1 MVDSLLLIVAAVV
14 IIALVF
20 DYINGMHDAANAIA
34 TVVSTRVLS
43 PKQAILM
50 AAVLNFG
57 GAFLSTAVAKTIGK
71 GIVDPT
77 LVSNGIVI
85 AALLG
90 AIAWNMLTWY
100 FGIPSSSSH
109 ALIGGVIGGAASY
122 HGFGALNSEGLIKI
136 LKALVFSP
144 IFGLIGGFIL
154 MIIIMWMFRNARA
167 GAVNKSFKV
176 LQIGSAGFMAISH
189 GSNDAQK
196 IMGVIA
202 LALFG
207 AGYITEFHIPFW
219 VVFACA
225 AAIAVGTATG
235 GWRIIK
241 TMGVKMIKLQPVNGF
256 AAETAAS
263 VVILGATHMGVP
275 VSTTHVI
282 SGSIMGVGS
291 AKRFS
296 AVRWG
301 VAGNMMVAW
310 ILTIPATA
318 GVAWLMGKLL
328 LAIPV
333 DGLH

>member
-1 MVDSLLLIVAAVV
+1 MAEGFWIIAAVV
-14 IIALVF
+14 VIALAF

-43 PKQAILM
+43 PRVAILM
-50 AAVLNFG
+50 AAALNFG
-57 GAFLSTAVAKTIGK
+57 GAFLSTAVANTIGK
-71 GIVDPT
+71 GIVDPAIVT
-77 LVSNGIVI
+77 NGIVA

-90 AIAWNMLTWY
+90 AIFWNLLTWY

-109 ALIGGVIGGAASY
+109 ALIGGVVGGAASY
-122 HGFGALNSEGLIKI
+122 YGFGVLNGEGLLKI
-136 LKALVFSP
+136 LKALILSP
-144 IFGLIGGFIL
+144 LFGLAGGFLIMVL
-154 MIIIMWMFRNARA
+154 IMWIFRRARA
-167 GAVNKSFKV
+167 GFVNHTFKV

-202 LALFG
+202 MALFG
-207 AGYITEFHIPFW
+207 AGYIDTFHIPFW

-225 AAIAVGTATG
+225 TAMAVGTATG

-241 TMGVKMIKLQPVNGF
+241 TMGNKMIKLQPVNGF

-263 VVILGATHMGVP
+263 IVILGATHFGTP

-282 SGSIMGVGS
+282 SSSIMGVGT
-291 AKRFS
+291 AKRAS

-301 VAGNMMVAW
+301 VAGNMAVAW
-310 ILTIPATA
+310 VLTIPAS
-318 GVAWLMGKLL
+318 GLVAFAIGKALK
-328 LAIPV
+328 AF
-333 DGLH
+333 G

>member
-1 MVDSLLLIVAAVV
+1 MADGIWILLAVV
-14 IIALVF
+14 LVALVF

-43 PKQAILM
+43 PRQAIIM
-50 AAVLNFG
+50 AAILNFA

-77 LVSNGIVI
+77 MISNGIVM

-90 AIAWNMLTWY
+90 AIAWNLLTWY

-109 ALIGGVIGGAASY
+109 ALIGGVVGGVASY
-122 HGFGALNSEGLIKI
+122 HGFGVLNADGLIKI
-136 LKALVFSP
+136 LKALILSP
-144 IFGLIGGFIL
+144 LFGLAGGFII
-154 MIIIMWMFRNARA
+154 MVAIMWMFRGARA
-167 GAVNKSFKV
+167 GLVNRSFKY
-176 LQIGSAGFMAISH
+176 LQLVSAAFMAVSH

-202 LALFG
+202 MALFG
-207 AGYITEFHIPFW
+207 AGYIHDFHIPFW

-225 AAIAVGTATG
+225 SAIAIGTATG

-263 VVILGATHMGVP
+263 AVILSATHFGVP

-282 SGSIMGVGS
+282 TGSILGVGT
-291 AKRFS
+291 AKRAS

-301 VAGNMMVAW
+301 VAGNMLIAWVLTVPASALVAF
-310 ILTIPATA
+310 
-318 GVAWLMGKLL
+318 GVGKLL
-328 LAIPV
+328 L
-333 DGLH
+333 LRH

>member
-1 MVDSLLLIVAAVV
+1 MDSAIWIIAAVV
-14 IIALVF
+14 VIALVF

-43 PKQAILM
+43 PRQAIIM
-50 AAVLNFG
+50 AAILNFA

-71 GIVDPT
+71 GIVDPSLIT
-77 LVSNGIVI
+77 NGIVT

-109 ALIGGVIGGAASY
+109 ALIGGVVGGVASY
-122 HGFGALNSEGLIKI
+122 HGLGVLNGEGLLKI
-136 LKALVFSP
+136 LKALVLSP
-144 IFGLIGGFIL
+144 LFGLAGGFVI
-154 MIIIMWMFRNARA
+154 MVAIMWMFRNARA
-167 GAVNKSFKV
+167 GLVNRMFKY
-176 LQIGSAGFMAISH
+176 LQLGSAAFMALSH

-202 LALFG
+202 MALFG
-207 AGYITEFHIPFW
+207 AGYISDFHIPFW

-225 AAIAVGTATG
+225 SAIAIGTATG

-263 VVILGATHMGVP
+263 AVILGATHFGVP

-282 SGSIMGVGS
+282 SGSILGVGT
-291 AKRFS
+291 AKRAS

-301 VAGNMMVAW
+301 VAGNMLVAW
-310 ILTIPATA
+310 FLTIPASA
-318 GVAWLMGKLL
+318 LVAYACGKLL
-328 LAIPV
+328 L
-333 DGLH
+333 LRH

>member
-1 MVDSLLLIVAAVV
+1 MAEGIWIIAAVV
-14 IIALVF
+14 VIALAF

-43 PKQAILM
+43 PRVAILM
-50 AAVLNFG
+50 AAALNFG
-57 GAFLSTAVAKTIGK
+57 GAFLSTAVANTIGK
-71 GIVDPT
+71 GIVDPS
-77 LVSNGIVI
+77 LVTNGIVA

-90 AIAWNMLTWY
+90 AIFWNLLTWY

-109 ALIGGVIGGAASY
+109 ALIGGVVGGAASY
-122 HGFGALNSEGLIKI
+122 YGFGVLNAGGLLKI
-136 LKALVFSP
+136 LKALILSP
-144 IFGLIGGFIL
+144 IFGLLGGFLIMVL
-154 MIIIMWMFRNARA
+154 IMWLFRRARA
-167 GAVNKSFKV
+167 GFVNHTFKI

-202 LALFG
+202 MALFG
-207 AGYITEFHIPFW
+207 AGYIDTFHIPFW

-225 AAIAVGTATG
+225 TAMAVGTATG

-241 TMGVKMIKLQPVNGF
+241 TMGNKMIKLQPVNGF

-263 VVILGATHMGVP
+263 IVILGATHFGTP

-282 SGSIMGVGS
+282 SSSIMGVGT
-291 AKRFS
+291 AKRAS

-301 VAGNMMVAW
+301 VAGNMAVAW
-310 ILTIPATA
+310 VLTIPAS
-318 GVAWLMGKLL
+318 GLVAFLIGKVF
-328 LAIPV
+328 LAIR
-333 DGLH
+333 

>member
-1 MVDSLLLIVAAVV
+1 MVDGLLIIVVAVV
-14 IIALVF
+14 VIALVF

-90 AIAWNMLTWY
+90 AIAWNMLTWF

-122 HGFGALNSEGLIKI
+122 HGFGALNAEGLVKI
-136 LKALVFSP
+136 LKALVLSP

-154 MIIIMWMFRNARA
+154 MILIMWMFRNARA

-202 LALFG
+202 MALFG
-207 AGYITEFHIPFW
+207 AGYITDFHIPFW

-225 AAIAVGTATG
+225 AAIAIGTATG

-301 VAGNMMVAW
+301 VAGNMMIAW
-310 ILTIPATA
+310 VLTIPATA

>member
-1 MVDSLLLIVAAVV
+1 MDSAIWILAAVV
-14 IIALVF
+14 VIALVF
-20 DYINGMHDAANAIA
+20 DYINGFHDAANSIA

-50 AAVLNFG
+50 AAILNFA

-71 GIVDPT
+71 GIVDPS
-77 LVSNGIVI
+77 LVSNGIII

-90 AIAWNMLTWY
+90 AIAWNMLTWF

-122 HGFGALNSEGLIKI
+122 HGFGALNGEGLIKI
-136 LKALVFSP
+136 LKALVLSP
-144 IFGLIGGFIL
+144 VFGLIGGFVI
-154 MIIIMWMFRNARA
+154 MIAIMWIFRNARA
-167 GAVNKSFKV
+167 GAVNKSFKM

-196 IMGVIA
+196 IMGVITM
-202 LALFG
+202 ALFG
-207 AGYITEFHIPFW
+207 AGYISDFVVPPW

-263 VVILGATHMGVP
+263 AVILGATHLGVP

-301 VAGNMMVAW
+301 VAGNMAVAW
-310 ILTIPATA
+310 VLTIPATA
-318 GVAWLMGKLL
+318 LVAWLIGKALL
-328 LAIPV
+328 MIPV

>member
-1 MVDSLLLIVAAVV
+1 MVEGIWIIAAVV
-14 IIALVF
+14 VIALAF

-43 PKQAILM
+43 PRQAIIM
-50 AAVLNFG
+50 AAALNFG
-57 GAFLSTAVAKTIGK
+57 GAFLSTAVANTIGK
-71 GIVDPT
+71 GIVDPSIVT
-77 LVSNGIVI
+77 NGIVA

-90 AIAWNMLTWY
+90 AIAWNMLTWF

-109 ALIGGVIGGAASY
+109 ALIGGVIGGVASY
-122 HGFGALNSEGLIKI
+122 HGFGVLKAEGLIKI
-136 LKALVFSP
+136 LKALIFSP
-144 IFGLIGGFIL
+144 LFGLLGGFVIMIL
-154 MIIIMWMFRNARA
+154 IMWAFRSARA
-167 GAVNKSFKV
+167 GFVNRLFKY

-202 LALFG
+202 MALFG
-207 AGYITEFHIPFW
+207 AGYIQDFHVPFW

-225 AAIAVGTATG
+225 SAMAIGTATG

-241 TMGVKMIKLQPVNGF
+241 TMGNKMIKLQPVNGF

-263 VVILGATHMGVP
+263 AVILGATHFGVP

-282 SGSIMGVGS
+282 SSSIMGVGS

-301 VAGNMMVAW
+301 VAGNMAVAW
-310 ILTIPATA
+310 VLTIPASA
-318 GVAWLMGKLL
+318 LVSFLIGKGMQLL
-328 LAIPV
+328 HIAAR
-333 DGLH
+333 

>member
-1 MVDSLLLIVAAVV
+1 MAEGLIIIAAVV
-14 IIALVF
+14 LIALVF

-43 PKQAILM
+43 PRQAIMM
-50 AAVLNFG
+50 AAILNFA
-57 GAFLSTAVAKTIGK
+57 GAFLSTAVASTIGK
-71 GIVDPT
+71 GIVDPS
-77 LVSNGIVI
+77 LVSNGIII
-85 AALLG
+85 AALMG

-122 HGFGALNSEGLIKI
+122 HGFGALNSAGLIKI
-136 LKALVFSP
+136 MKALVLSP
-144 IFGLIGGFIL
+144 IFGLLGGFVI
-154 MIIIMWMFRNARA
+154 MITIMWLFRNAKA
-167 GAVNKSFKV
+167 GGVNRMFKG
-176 LQIGSAGFMAISH
+176 LQIGSAAFMALSH

-202 LALFG
+202 MALFG

-225 AAIAVGTATG
+225 SAIALGTATG

-263 VVILGATHMGVP
+263 AVILGATHFGVP

-310 ILTIPATA
+310 ILTVPASA
-318 GVAWLMGKLL
+318 GVAWLVGKAL
-328 LAIPV
+328 LAVPLNS
-333 DGLH
+333 LH